1 MRLEPWYARLVR
13 SFPKTSR
20 TSSRARYRRRRE
32 ATRLWSSTVCLSR
45 TERLEDRTLLSA
57 APGTPGN
64 SSTLPQL
71 TPAQIT
77 ALDQYVA
84 APDSSYQFSLNST
97 ITGTGYTDYV
107 INMVSQ
113 TWTPSPG
120 DSEVWQHWV
129 QIIVPSNVNTHTA
142 ILNISGGSNS
152 ATAPTSPDQTTL
164 AAATTLNAIA
174 VFLPTVPNE
183 PVTFPAQG
191 ETTPL
196 TEDQIVAYTFE
207 QFLNGNG
214 QDWPLLLPMVKSAVR
229 AMDTTQSFVS
239 SQSDGTL
246 SVDNFIVT
254 GASKRGWTT
263 WLTPAVDTR
272 VIAIVPFVF
281 DGLNLPDQ
289 IESQLDTY
297 VGVTQ
302 DVVNGDSTAVQ
313 DYTND
318 GVFDFIGTP
327 QMAALDSIVDPF
339 SYIDRSTYNIPKYLV
354 DSTGDQFFVP
364 DAQFFFSDLP
374 GQNYLRYVPNT
385 DHGLNTDA
393 VTGAINFEEA
403 LVDGAALP
411 QFSWNV
417 TDAGTTITLNST
429 TTPTSVTMW
438 QATNTTNRDFR
449 LETFGANWTSS
460 TLSDQGGGTYVA
472 HVTPPATGATD
483 FFIQMQYSVD
493 GVTLTFTTQIS
504 TVPLLTPTVTV
515 TDNTGFFNGSA
526 FAATATATGLA
537 GLPVPGD
544 FTYTY
549 YAGATASGTPLASAP
564 TTAGT
569 YTVVTSFDSSDP
581 DYVDASSLPLTFQI
595 REDTPVLTLSDL
607 GGSYNDT
614 PYPATGTIAG
624 VVTGVDDTPGS
635 SLEGVPLT
643 LTYFSG
649 TTATGTPLSGAPT
662 AAGTYTVEASFAGS
676 QDYIAARKT
685 DLFFV
690 TQDRPVLTLT
700 DLGGSYNDTPYPA
713 TATIAGVVTGVD
725 DTPGGSLEG
734 VPVTLTY
741 YAGTTATGTP
751 LPGPPTIAGTY
762 TVEASFAGSQDYL
775 AVGRPLG
782 FFITQDRPVLT
793 LSDLGGSYNDTP
805 YPATGTIAGV
815 VPGVDNTPGSSL
827 EGVPLTLT
835 YYVGTGVSGTPLP
848 GPPSAAGTYTVDESF
863 AGSQDYI
870 PVGRFLGFFITQDRP
885 VITVSDLGGSY
896 NGSPYGGAA
905 TIAGVVAGVDNTPGG
920 SLEGVPVTLTY
931 FVGTGV
937 SGTPLSGAP
946 TTAGTYTVEA
956 SFAGSQDY
964 IPVGTST
971 GFFITQDRPVLTL
984 TPPSGTYD
992 SSPFPATATIA
1003 GVVPGLDNSPGS
1015 NLEGVPVTLTYYAGT
1030 STSTPP
1036 LSGPPTDAGV
1046 YLVAAAFAGSLDYLS
1061 TQSLVAFQI
1070 GQAPPTV
1077 VTSDPGGDF
1086 TGSPYPATATA
1097 TGVGGATVG
1106 GTFAFTYYVGNTVN
1120 GNGSSTAPSAPG
1132 TYTVVAAF
1140 TSSDSNYVTGPT
1152 NSLPVV
1158 FTINSLSSPP
1168 SISAPA
1174 TASLA
1179 ENTSFVFS
1187 TGSGNAITVADSNAG
1202 SSVEQL
1208 TLTVTKGTVSLATT
1222 SGITV
1227 TSGANGSASMTLQGT
1242 LAHLNAALNGLQFT
1256 PTNGFTGSASLA
1268 VSYKDLANNQ
1278 TANGSVS
1285 ITVVAPPVTAFVN
1298 AFLPIVVPGEP
1309 VPVIIGAIDTSLQAQ
1324 FSLFK
1329 VNISFGDGNTAS
1341 LTSYVPLLVN
1351 HIYKKV
1357 GVYTVSVTATDEFG
1371 RTSAPATVVIH
1382 VVSLFF
1388 GLNPFNTNQT
1398 ALFIGEMP
1406 GDTVSVT
1413 AAPGG
1418 GIAVTLNGVSQGVF
1432 NVTGPVILLGQQP
1445 TKSPVGLSVNQNPL
1459 VQTPTAASLEN
1470 QLDSEALQ
1478 WAGLSAATEILN
1490 E

>member
-1 MRLEPWYARLVR
+1 MRLEPWYGRLVG
-13 SFPKTSR
+13 SFPKSSG
-20 TSSRARYRRRRE
+20 TSSRARHRRGRQTNRW
-32 ATRLWSSTVCLSR
+32 WSSAVSLSR

-97 ITGTGYTDYV
+97 ITGAGYTDYV
-107 INMVSQ
+107 VNMVSQ

-120 DSEVWQHWV
+120 DSQVWQHWV
-129 QIIVPSNVNTHTA
+129 QIVVPATVNSHTA

-152 ATAPTSPDQTTL
+152 TTAPTSPDQTTL
-164 AAATTLNAIA
+164 LAATTLNAIT

-191 ETTPL
+191 ETAPL

-229 AMDTTQSFVS
+229 AMDTTQSFVA

-246 SVDNFIVT
+246 SVDNFIVS

-272 VIAIVPFVF
+272 VVAIVPFVF
-281 DGLNLPDQ
+281 DGLNLSDQ
-289 IESQLDTY
+289 VESQLDTY

-318 GVFDFIGTP
+318 GVFDFMGTP
-327 QMAALDSIVDPF
+327 QMAALNSIVDPF
-339 SYIDRSTYNIPKYLV
+339 SYIDRTTYDIPKYLV

-393 VTGAINFEEA
+393 VIGAINFDKA
-403 LVDGAALP
+403 LLDGAALP

-417 TDAGTTITLNST
+417 TGAGTTITLDST

-449 LETFGANWTSS
+449 LETFGPNWTSS
-460 TLSDQGGGTYVA
+460 TLTDQGGGTYIA
-472 HVTPPATGATD
+472 NVTPPATGATD
-483 FFIQMQYSVD
+483 FFIQMQYTVD
-493 GVTLTFTTQIS
+493 GVTLTITTQIS

-526 FAATATATGLA
+526 FAATATAIGTA
-537 GLPVPGD
+537 GLPVPGTFSYD
-544 FTYTY
+544 Y
-549 YAGATASGTPLASAP
+549 YNGVNPIGTPFTTPP
-564 TTAGT
+564 THPGT
-569 YTVVTSFDSSDP
+569 YTVVASFTSSDP
-581 DYVDASSLPLTFQI
+581 DYTNGQSAAIFFTIEKPESVITI
-595 REDTPVLTLSDL
+595 TDT
-607 GGSYNDT
+607 GGPYN
-614 PYPATGTIAG
+614 A
-624 VVTGVDDTPGS
+624 
-635 SLEGVPLT
+635 
-643 LTYFSG
+643 
-649 TTATGTPLSGAPT
+649 
-662 AAGTYTVEASFAGS
+662 
-676 QDYIAARKT
+676 
-685 DLFFV
+685 
-690 TQDRPVLTLT
+690 
-700 DLGGSYNDTPYPA
+700 NPYPA
-713 TATIAGVVTGVD
+713 TATIAGVVSGVD
-725 DTPGGSLEG
+725 DTPGSSLES
-734 VPVTLTY
+734 VPLTIVY
-741 YAGTTATGTP
+741 YAGPNAEGTP
-751 LPGPPTIAGTY
+751 LPGPPTQAGQY
-762 TVEASFAGSQDYL
+762 TAQAVFAGSQDYQPSNSIV
-775 AVGRPLG
+775 ARFVIAKDRAI
-782 FFITQDRPVLT
+782 ITLT
-793 LSDLGGSYNDTP
+793 DAGGSYNNTP
-805 YPATGTIAGV
+805 YPATDSIAGIV
-815 VPGVDNTPGSSL
+815 TGVDDTAGNSL
-827 EGVPLTLT
+827 EGVPLQIIYYAGPNATGGILPGPPTQAGQYTVRAQFAGSADYESDLRDVFITITQLRPTLNLVDAGGPYT
-835 YYVGTGVSGTPLP
+835 GAPYPATASLAGLIPGVDDTPSSTLEGVGFQLAYYVGPNPEGSPLP
-848 GPPSAAGTYTVDESF
+848 GPPTQAGQYAVVMTF
-863 AGSQDYI
+863 AGSQDYFATSI
-870 PVGRFLGFFITQDRP
+870 DSVGLTISKAAP
-885 VITVSDLGGSY
+885 VISLADAGGLY
-896 NGSPYGGAA
+896 
-905 TIAGVVAGVDNTPGG
+905 T
-920 SLEGVPVTLTY
+920 
-931 FVGTGV
+931 
-937 SGTPLSGAP
+937 GAP
-946 TTAGTYTVEA
+946 Y
-956 SFAGSQDY
+956 S
-964 IPVGTST
+964 
-971 GFFITQDRPVLTL
+971 
-984 TPPSGTYD
+984 
-992 SSPFPATATIA
+992 ATATIA
-1003 GVVPGLDNSPGS
+1003 GVVSGVDDTPGS
-1015 NLEGVPVTLTYYAGT
+1015 ALEGVPLILTYFAGAT
-1030 STSTPP
+1030 TTGTP
-1036 LSGPPTDAGV
+1036 LSTAPTNAGQYTALASFV
-1046 YLVAAAFAGSLDYLS
+1046 GSTDYESLS
-1061 TQSLVAFQI
+1061 QSVPFVI
-1070 GQAPPTV
+1070 GQATPTV
-1077 VTSDPGGDF
+1077 VGSDAGGNF
-1086 TGSPYPATATA
+1086 TGNPYPATATA

-1140 TSSDSNYVTGPT
+1140 TSSNPNYVTGPT

-1179 ENTSFVFS
+1179 ENTSLVFS

-1202 SSVEQL
+1202 SNVEQL

-1227 TSGANGSASMTLQGT
+1227 TSGANGSALMTLQGT
-1242 LAHLNAALNGLQFT
+1242 LANLNAALNGLQFT
-1256 PTNGFTGSASLA
+1256 PTSGFAGSASLA
-1268 VSYKDLANNQ
+1268 VSFKDLGTSQ
-1278 TANGSVS
+1278 TANASVS
-1285 ITVVAPPVTAFVN
+1285 ISVVAPPVIAFVKS
-1298 AFLPIVVPGEP
+1298 FLPIVVPGEP
-1309 VPVIIGAIDTSLQAQ
+1309 VPLIIGATDTNLAAQ
-1324 FSLFK
+1324 FAPFK
-1329 VNISFGDGNTAS
+1329 INISFGDGNTAN

-1357 GVYTVSVTATDEFG
+1357 GVYTVSITATDEFG

-1388 GLNPFNTNQT
+1388 GLNPFNPNQT
-1398 ALFIGEMP
+1398 ALLIGEMP

-1445 TKSPVGLSVNQNPL
+1445 TKPAFGLSTNSNLL
-1459 VQTPTAASLEN
+1459 VQTPTAASLES